1 MWYKYRTGQ
10 AGAAFEF
17 LLPALPE
24 INSLEYMNITFIGG
38 GNMACALIGGLLQ
51 QDYSPAQIRVAE
63 INAET
68 RERVRREF
76 GVEAVAE
83 LARGMTGDRGII
95 VLAVKPQQLS
105 IVARGLAPLLKQN
118 LVISIAAGIR
128 AETLSQWFGGHARI
142 VRAMPNTP
150 ALVGSGVTGLY
161 AMAGVNDEEKS
172 EAETIL
178 RAVGTV
184 LWVESEELLNAVT
197 ATSGSGPAYVFYFIE
212 AMQKAGQELGLDA
225 DQTRKLSIETFLGAA
240 KLASESR
247 DEASVLRARVTSPG
261 GTTERAIKSLEND
274 DVKNGIIRAIRVAYQ
289 RSREMG
295 DELSRT

>member
-1 MWYKYRTGQ
+1 
-10 AGAAFEF
+10 
-17 LLPALPE
+17 
-24 INSLEYMNITFIGG
+24 MNITFIGG

-76 GVEAVAE
+76 GVETVAE
-83 LARGMTGDRGII
+83 LARGMTDNREII

-128 AETLSQWFGGHARI
+128 AEALSQWVGGRARV

-150 ALVGSGVTGLY
+150 ALVGSGITGLY
-161 AMAGVNDEEKS
+161 AMAGVNDEEKR
-172 EAETIL
+172 EAEAIL

-184 LWVESEELLNAVT
+184 LWVESEELLDAVT

-225 DQTRKLSIETFLGAA
+225 DQMRKLSIETFLGAA
-240 KLASESR
+240 RLASESM

-261 GTTERAIKSLEND
+261 GTTERAIRSLEND

-295 DELSRT
+295 DELGRT

>member
-1 MWYKYRTGQ
+1 
-10 AGAAFEF
+10 
-17 LLPALPE
+17 
-24 INSLEYMNITFIGG
+24 MNITFIGG

-63 INAET
+63 INTET
-68 RERVRREF
+68 REKVRREF
-76 GVEAVAE
+76 GVETVAE
-83 LARGMTGDRGII
+83 LAQDMTGDREII

-128 AETLSQWFGGHARI
+128 TKTLSRWLGGYTRV

-150 ALVGSGVTGLY
+150 ALVRSGVTGLY
-161 AMAGVNDEEKS
+161 AMADVNDEERR

-178 RAVGTV
+178 RTVGTV

-240 KLASESR
+240 RLASESR

-261 GTTERAIKSLEND
+261 GTTERAIRSLEND